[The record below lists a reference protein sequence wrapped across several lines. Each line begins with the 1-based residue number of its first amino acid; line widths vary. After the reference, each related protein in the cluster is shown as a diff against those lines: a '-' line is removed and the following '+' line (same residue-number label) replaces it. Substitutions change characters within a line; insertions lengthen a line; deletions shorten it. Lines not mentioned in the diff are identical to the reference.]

1 MRGMKISGGGKH
13 RTSLIQF
20 ASQYRVKKQNR
31 EKQREE
37 AYEKTVGEIDPISNV
52 GPDSPDFIAG
62 DHNRMAPTSMRL
74 RNGKIM
80 VKRDGVNAVLHLLY
94 SGAVNRYANM
104 LLLEP
109 WRELEAI
116 WCVQGELESGRQ
128 RQRRLDV
135 FPMSDVSAPN
145 IVILCFCAFLFDK

>member
-1 MRGMKISGGGKH
+1 MKISGGGKH

-80 VKRDGVNAVLHLLY
+80 VKRDGVNDVCMVKGQSNSRKFCLQKYKYVELHVKLVF
-94 SGAVNRYANM
+94 AVNFPVN
-104 LLLEP
+104 
-109 WRELEAI
+109 
-116 WCVQGELESGRQ
+116 CV
-128 RQRRLDV
+128 V
-135 FPMSDVSAPN
+135 N
-145 IVILCFCAFLFDK
+145 TKYY